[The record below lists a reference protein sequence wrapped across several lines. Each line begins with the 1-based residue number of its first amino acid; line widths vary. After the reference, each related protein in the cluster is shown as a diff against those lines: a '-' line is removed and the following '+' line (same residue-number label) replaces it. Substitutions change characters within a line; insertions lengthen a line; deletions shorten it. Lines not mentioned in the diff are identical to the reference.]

1 MERVQGGDL
10 EVWRRKSV
18 KYFRERPF
26 AAVFFYAFSAIVII
40 YFVATGISGI
50 IGTQDKPVDNCDGE
64 VDHEIEASFMLLRK
78 LP

>member
-10 EVWRRKSV
+10 EIWRRKSL

-26 AAVFFYAFSAIVII
+26 AAVFFYALSAIVII
-40 YFVATGISGI
+40 YFVPTGISGI
-50 IGTQDKPVDNCDGE
+50 IVTQDKPVDNCDGE
-64 VDHEIEASFMLLRK
+64 IDHEIIAFFMLLHK